1 MLMRRL
7 ALGLMVAGL
16 AFGCDN
22 SRQQRYPQPGYP
34 PQPGGVMPPAP
45 PTPNMPTQPVQPP
58 PGSLP
63 PVYNDPINGTNI
75 GFMRQRSQ
83 EVIRELVAALPQAQ
97 AGLVSG
103 IPLVI
108 DDTVGEV
115 NAFAACSN
123 GTALMAISD
132 GLMEIQANMAR
143 ARATDEVFRT
153 QKFDQYINFV
163 AQNQQPE
170 QPIVK
175 PPPGLFDPNQDVDGV
190 KVKRQHELFD
200 EELAFV
206 LGHELSHHYLNHTG
220 CAGGGGGSITPA
232 DIGRVLSGAVPGLN
246 QPNELA
252 ADQSGTDNLLTAG
265 ARRPAYKWTEGGA
278 LLTLAFFQALRT
290 ISPGEELIFAFEITH
305 PPPWVRRPSVQQAA
319 NNWRA
324 RGGTPA
330 APNPFP
336 FPFPI
341 PGLGG

>member
-1 MLMRRL
+1 MIMRRL
-7 ALGLMVAGL
+7 LFGVMVTCLALG
-16 AFGCDN
+16 CEDR
-22 SRQQRYPQPGYP
+22 RQPPPRYPQPGYP
-34 PQPGGVMPPAP
+34 PQPGGYPPQ
-45 PTPNMPTQPVQPP
+45 PTPNMPPQPVQPP

-63 PVYNDPINGTNI
+63 PVYNDPINQTNI
-75 GFMRQRSQ
+75 PFMRQRSQ
-83 EVIRELVAALPQAQ
+83 EIIRELVSALPAQ
-97 AGLVSG
+97 AGGLVAN

-132 GLMEIQANMAR
+132 GLMEIQSQMAR

-153 QKFDQYINFV
+153 QKFDLYINYV

-175 PPPGLFDPNQDVDGV
+175 PPPGLFDPTQDADGV

-200 EELAFV
+200 EMIAFV
-206 LGHELSHHYLNHTG
+206 LGHELAHHYLNHTG
-220 CAGGGGGSITPA
+220 CAGGGGGLTPA

-265 ARRPAYKWTEGGA
+265 ARRPGYKWTEGGA
-278 LLTLAFFQALRT
+278 MLTLAFFQSLRT
-290 ISPGEELIFAFEITH
+290 ISPGEELIFAFEISH
-305 PPPWVRRPSVQQAA
+305 PPPWIRRPSVQQAA
-319 NNWRA
+319 NSWRS
-324 RGGTPA
+324 RGGAPA
-330 APNPFP
+330 NPSPFP